1 MRGKARKTLTGYLF
15 FAPFGLFYII
25 FLIYPIFQ
33 ALILGFYKW
42 DIFGAATFS
51 SLDNFEKMFADG
63 RFWASLWHT
72 VYFTIL
78 TVPPLVILGFSIGLL
93 LYSRIYFRK
102 GFRMLTLLP
111 FVLSISVVCT
121 TWAFLFQPEFGFF
134 NQALQFLGIPSISW
148 LGTAKYAM
156 PSIAMTTIW
165 WTVGF
170 NVILYLAGLQQISPT
185 FYEAAI
191 IDGAGPLQRLWHIT
205 VPLLRRT
212 HALVIVLQ
220 IIASLKIF
228 GQVYIMTNGG
238 PHGSTRVLVQY
249 IYENAFRYFKMGY
262 AQAMAVVLFFLM
274 FVISVIQFKLIVG
287 KGESL

>member
-1 MRGKARKTLTGYLF
+1 MKGKTRRTIVGYLF
-15 FAPFGLFYII
+15 FVPFGIFYVT

-33 ALILGFYKW
+33 ALVLGFYKW
-42 DIFGAATFS
+42 DIFGTKTFTG
-51 SLDNFEKMFADG
+51 LGNFEKMFNDPK
-63 RFWASLWHT
+63 FWASLWHT
-72 VYFTIL
+72 IYFTIL
-78 TVPPLVILGFSIGLL
+78 TVPPLVILGFLIGLL
-93 LYSRIYFRK
+93 LYSKIYFRK
-102 GFRMLTLLP
+102 GSRMLAFLP

-121 TWAFLFQPEFGFF
+121 TWAFLYRPEFGFY
-134 NQALQFLGIPSISW
+134 NQALQFLGFKSISW
-148 LGTAKYAM
+148 LGNAKYAM
-156 PSIAMTTIW
+156 ISIAITTIW

-191 IDGAGPLQRLWHIT
+191 IDGAGPFQRLRYIT
-205 VPLLRRT
+205 IPLLRRT

-238 PHGSTRVLVQY
+238 PYGSTRVLVQY

-262 AQAMAVVLFFLM
+262 AQSMAIVLFFIM
-274 FVISVIQFKLIVG
+274 FVVSIIQFKLIVG
-287 KGESL
+287 RGESL